1 MPGNPIPGSLRGA
14 SKMIRRTAATAKN
27 TAVFFLAVVRAF
39 NPLSYQGIIQNALKP
54 AVTHVLYLLLLV
66 VLLTAAVAL
75 PQIASINKEAYDAI
89 GRFSRITVSAEVAT
103 KQPII
108 SELAWLG
115 SARVFVNTTAD
126 AKKTS
131 GYDIV
136 VTSDSIRT
144 RPLLC
149 MLTKF
154 GRETCNL
161 LGLGQSSTPI
171 KNIDLASS
179 KNRDGTAGII
189 SALMILMLPG
199 LLILYYFS
207 LAAKYAAL
215 AVAATI
221 LGYLI
226 IKLSKRNTG
235 FLDALKIATYALT
248 VPIVLDFTIS
258 MLRNSLQ
265 AISPTL
271 LDAAPIT
278 AYTIIII
285 SAVIFNDV
293 RNAVN
298 PMN

>member
-1 MPGNPIPGSLRGA
+1 M
-14 SKMIRRTAATAKN
+14 
-27 TAVFFLAVVRAF
+27 RAF
-39 NPLSYQGIIQNALKP
+39 NPLSYQGIIQSRLKP
-54 AVTHVLYLLLLV
+54 AITQVLYLLLLA

-89 GRFSRITVSAEVAT
+89 GRFSKITVNAEVAT

-108 SELAWLG
+108 SELDWLG

-126 AKKTS
+126 AKKAS

-149 MLTKF
+149 MLTKL
-154 GRETCNL
+154 GRETCGL

-171 KNIDLASS
+171 KNIDLASP

-189 SALMILMLPG
+189 SAFMMLMLPG

-207 LAAKYAAL
+207 LATKYAAL
-215 AVAATI
+215 AIAATI
-221 LGYLI
+221 FGYLL

-235 FLDALKIATYALT
+235 FLDAVKIATYALT
-248 VPIVLDFTIS
+248 VPIMLDFIIS

-271 LDAAPIT
+271 LDAAPIA
-278 AYTIIII
+278 AYAIIII
-285 SAVIFNDV
+285 SAVMYNEV